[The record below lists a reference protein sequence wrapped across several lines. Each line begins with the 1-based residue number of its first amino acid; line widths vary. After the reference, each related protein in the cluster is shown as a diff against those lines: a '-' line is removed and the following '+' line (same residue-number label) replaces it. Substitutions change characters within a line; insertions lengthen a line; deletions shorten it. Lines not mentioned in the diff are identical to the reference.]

1 VGVEYLKGDKLKVV
15 WAKFS
20 TLRLVVL
27 ISENVNAYAANS
39 RVENSKQVLSCK
51 LKFVCDHGHNFGW
64 ILSIASVHAGQDEDK
79 M

>member
-1 VGVEYLKGDKLKVV
+1 LFEQSYELSVRMFLFLN
-15 WAKFS
+15 A
-20 TLRLVVL
+20 L
-27 ISENVNAYAANS
+27 IHEMRIFAS
-39 RVENSKQVLSCK
+39 RVQNSKQFLSCK